1 MVLLCRRYT
10 RKEKKTDDRETT
22 SGFFVMAQAG
32 DVVAQTVDVVA
43 QTVVLAE
50 YGLEIVI
57 RNIAIAVITVRA
69 PDWIL
74 PQVYPKY

>member
-1 MVLLCRRYT
+1 MALLCRKYT

-22 SGFFVMAQAG
+22 SGVFVMAQAE
-32 DVVAQTVDVVA
+32 DVVA

-57 RNIAIAVITVRA
+57 RDIEIAVIIVHA